1 MVITEFAFN
10 NKVYI
15 ATKLSLFKINYRREP
30 RIGFDI
36 RKKEKNV
43 KAEEFV
49 KEMKNRHKKMKA
61 ALVKSQKKIKRQT
74 DRNRKEAEKY
84 KVGDKVLISRK
95 DFLMEWM
102 KRLMR
107 KLMEKYIRLYV
118 VKRIISENAVEFP
131 AEIRVHLVVNVRRIV
146 KYQEQVEEQKKILP
160 PPIEVASEKE
170 YEVEKILDRRRK
182 NGKPK
187 YLVR

>member
-1 MVITEFAFN
+1 M
-10 NKVYI
+10 
-15 ATKLSLFKINYRREP
+15 
-30 RIGFDI
+30 GFDI

-118 VKRIISENAVEFP
+118 VKRIISENAVELEFP
-131 AEIRVHLVVNVRRIV
+131 AEIRVHPVVNVRRIV
-146 KYQEQVEEQKKILP
+146 KYQEQVEGQKKILP

-182 NGKPK
+182 KGKPK

>member
-1 MVITEFAFN
+1 
-10 NKVYI
+10 
-15 ATKLSLFKINYRREP
+15 
-30 RIGFDI
+30 
-36 RKKEKNV
+36 
-43 KAEEFV
+43 
-49 KEMKNRHKKMKA
+49 
-61 ALVKSQKKIKRQT
+61 
-74 DRNRKEAEKY
+74 
-84 KVGDKVLISRK
+84 
-95 DFLMEWM
+95 MEWM